1 MKRATPCQM
10 LKYKHALLLHK
21 LYNFMEPITE
31 WIPMNFNQIITGR
44 QENFIIQKHNNYKI
58 GSNILCNRLST
69 LNNEIPFSWLNMP
82 ISTYK
87 VNCKKVSLMNNRL
100 CFTLNQILLLCMF
113 GVFVL
118 FMFCFILFYFINI
131 KTTVFIHVIFFKC
144 TMYK

>member
-1 MKRATPCQM
+1 MDIHEQMKRATPCQM

-21 LYNFMEPITE
+21 LYNFMEPIAE
-31 WIPMNFNQIITGR
+31 WILMNFNQIITGR

-87 VNCKKVSLMNNRL
+87 VNCKKVSLMNNQL
-100 CFTLNQILLLCMF
+100 FYLESNFNVMCVWGFC
-113 GVFVL
+113 FVL
-118 FMFCFILFYFINI
+118 FCFILFYFYL
-131 KTTVFIHVIFFKC
+131 H
-144 TMYK
+144 